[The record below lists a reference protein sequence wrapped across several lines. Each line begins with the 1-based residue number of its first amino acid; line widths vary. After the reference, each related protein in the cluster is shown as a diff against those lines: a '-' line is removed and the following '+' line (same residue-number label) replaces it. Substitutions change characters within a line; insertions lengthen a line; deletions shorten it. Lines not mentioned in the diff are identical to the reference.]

1 MFRTASITRFI
12 MRKRTNHMLC
22 ALLALIVL
30 AGCQTSALTVPDNPV
45 MEPSH
50 DRTGARAYH
59 YFLAAQQKLK
69 QGDVNEAIWLM
80 DKARTYDPDSTYLKL
95 ETSNL
100 LLIRKQPDAALEL
113 IEQVLEKEPDN
124 QRALIAAGRIYQQR
138 NESERAQAV
147 LERAMAAAP
156 TDQNVYLLLGRIY
169 WDKGDVAN
177 TVRVFERMV
186 ATIPDSYTAYFF
198 YGKALATAGDLD
210 RAERALLKS
219 LELEPSLTEPRLEL
233 LEIYKIQNRPNKITE
248 IYQAM
253 LSADPTDIDALLGL
267 AEHYRELKHPDKA
280 KVLLRRLGKLSSGH
294 SGVITKVFDKYLEP
308 KKYETALWVIRGML
322 RAVPENSDLH
332 YMAGIAADGLD
343 QDAKAVAHLG
353 KVRSDSRFYSSAV
366 MHSALIYHDMGKID
380 RAIAVMQS
388 AIEHSP
394 EQADFFL
401 YLGSFYEELERYDEA
416 ISTLQKGLQ
425 VDNQNARLHFR
436 LGVIYDKVGQKQA
449 SIDTMKMVIKLTP
462 DDAEALNYL
471 GYTYADLGINL
482 DEAETLIQTA
492 LKLKPDD
499 GYITDSLAW
508 VYFKRGLYREA
519 LKLLQK
525 AIQLVPNDP
534 VILEHLG
541 DVYQK
546 LNSKQKAIHCYQ
558 RSLDNHAKDRDM
570 IKGKIRTLDSN

>member
-1 MFRTASITRFI
+1 
-12 MRKRTNHMLC
+12 MLC

-30 AGCQTSALTVPDNPV
+30 AGCQSSAQTVTANPV

-50 DRTGARAYH
+50 DRTGAKAYH

-69 QGDVNEAIWLM
+69 LGDVNEAIWLM
-80 DKARTYDPDSTYLKL
+80 NKARTYDPDSAYLKL
-95 ETSNL
+95 ETANL
-100 LLIRKQPDAALEL
+100 LLIKKQPEPALGL
-113 IEQVLEKEPDN
+113 IEDVLEQDPDN
-124 QRALIAAGRIYQQR
+124 QRALIAAGRIYQQQ
-138 NESERAQAV
+138 NESERAKVV

-156 TDQNVYLLLGRIY
+156 ADQNVYLLLGRIY

-186 ATIPDSYTAYFF
+186 AAIPDSYTAYFF
-198 YGKALATAGDLD
+198 YGKALATAGELD
-210 RAERALLKS
+210 RAEQALLKS

-233 LEIYKIQNRPNKITE
+233 LDIYKIQNRPKKITE
-248 IYQAM
+248 IYQVM
-253 LSADPTDIDALLGL
+253 LNADPTDIDALLGL
-267 AEHYRELKHPDKA
+267 AEHYHQLKHPGRAKA
-280 KVLLRRLGKLSSGH
+280 LLRRLGKLSSSQ
-294 SGVITKVFDKYLEP
+294 SGVITKVFDMYLEP
-308 KKYETALWVIRGML
+308 KQYDTALRVIQGML
-322 RAVPENSDLH
+322 TAVPEHSDLH

-343 QDAKAVAHLG
+343 RHAKAVAHLA
-353 KVRSDSRFYSSAV
+353 KVRPGSRFYSSAV

-380 RAIAVMQS
+380 RAIAVMQA
-388 AIEHSP
+388 AIDHSP
-394 EQADFFL
+394 NQADFFL

-416 ISTLQKGLQ
+416 ISTLRKGLQ
-425 VDNQNARLHFR
+425 VDDKNARLHFR

-492 LKLKPDD
+492 LKLKPGD

-508 VYFKRGLYREA
+508 VYFKRGHYREA
-519 LKLLQK
+519 LQLLQK
-525 AIQLVPNDP
+525 AIQLVPDDP

-541 DVYQK
+541 DVYHK
-546 LNSKQKAIHCYQ
+546 LNSKEKAINCYR
-558 RSLDNHAKDRDM
+558 RSLDNNAKDRDM
-570 IKGKIRTLDSN
+570 IKVKIRTLDSDKPN

>member
-1 MFRTASITRFI
+1 
-12 MRKRTNHMLC
+12 MLC

-30 AGCQTSALTVPDNPV
+30 AGCQSSAQTVTTNPV

-50 DRTGARAYH
+50 NRTGAKAYH

-69 QGDVNEAIWLM
+69 QGDVNEAIWLLN
-80 DKARTYDPDSTYLKL
+80 KARTYDPDSTYLKL

-100 LLIRKQPDAALEL
+100 LLIKKQPDEALGL
-113 IEQVLEKEPDN
+113 IEQVLEQDPNN
-124 QRALIAAGRIYQQR
+124 QKALIAAGRIYQQR
-138 NESERAQAV
+138 NESEKAKAV
-147 LERAMAAAP
+147 LERAMAATPA
-156 TDQNVYLLLGRIY
+156 DQNVYLLLGRIY
-169 WDKGDVAN
+169 WDKGDVPN

-186 ATIPDSYTAYFF
+186 AAIPDSYTAYFF
-198 YGKALATAGDLD
+198 YGKALATAGELD
-210 RAERALLKS
+210 RAEQALLKS

-233 LEIYKIQNRPNKITE
+233 LDIYKIQKRPEKITE
-248 IYQAM
+248 IYQTM
-253 LSADPTDIDALLGL
+253 LSADPTDIEALLGL
-267 AEHYRELKHPDKA
+267 AEHYRHLGHPDRAKA
-280 KVLLRRLGKLSSGH
+280 LLRRLGKLSLSQ
-294 SGVITKVFDKYLEP
+294 SGVITKVFDVYLEP
-308 KKYETALWVIRGML
+308 KQYEAALWVIQGML
-322 RAVPENSDLH
+322 TAVPKHSDLH
-332 YMAGIAADGLD
+332 YMAGIAADGLEHH
-343 QDAKAVAHLG
+343 AEAVAHLG
-353 KVRSDSRFYSSAV
+353 KVQSDSRFYSSAV

-388 AIEHSP
+388 AIDHSP
-394 EQADFFL
+394 NQADFFL

-416 ISTLQKGLQ
+416 IGTLRKGLQ
-425 VDNQNARLHFR
+425 VDGKNARLHFR

-508 VYFKRGLYREA
+508 VYFKRGHYREA
-519 LKLLQK
+519 LQLLQK
-525 AIQLVPNDP
+525 AIQLVPDDP

-546 LNSKQKAIHCYQ
+546 LNSKEKAINCYR
-558 RSLDNHAKDRDM
+558 RSLDNNAKDSDM
-570 IKGKIRTLDSN
+570 IKVKIRTLDRDNPN